1 MVREHA
7 LVLALESGGC
17 SKHEIMLTTSPFY
30 HTGGLMCILKMAA
43 LAGTVVLVER
53 FDAPAVLDMIERY
66 EVTQLLMVPPVV
78 YRRLTSCPK
87 RADLT
92 LPSVRDVLISG
103 GRCDLGY
110 ARSIFEL
117 FPNARLRFSWG
128 STEACSI
135 TSIALDKTTLER
147 RPELVSTVG
156 TVNALVEVKLVD
168 ERGQDVKD
176 GEVGE
181 GLVRSPM
188 VFQGYLGNVKES
200 GQDVLAG
207 GWLRTG
213 DLLKRDAEGYYYLV
227 DRLKDVIKTGG
238 ENVYALEIERV
249 LLEHPYIADCAVV
262 GVYDEVYEEG
272 IAAAIVLE
280 PGRTLDPDDL
290 ISFCRSHLPGYK
302 KPRYWAV
309 LDALPVNSI
318 GKVQKAELRRRGRAL
333 FSPLPGINRKG

>member
-1 MVREHA
+1 
-7 LVLALESGGC
+7 
-17 SKHEIMLTTSPFY
+17 
-30 HTGGLMCILKMAA
+30 
-43 LAGTVVLVER
+43 
-53 FDAPAVLDMIERY
+53 
-66 EVTQLLMVPPVV
+66 
-78 YRRLTSCPK
+78 
-87 RADLT
+87 
-92 LPSVRDVLISG
+92 
-103 GRCDLGY
+103 
-110 ARSIFEL
+110 
-117 FPNARLRFSWG
+117 
-128 STEACSI
+128 
-135 TSIALDKTTLER
+135 
-147 RPELVSTVG
+147 
-156 TVNALVEVKLVD
+156 
-168 ERGQDVKD
+168 
-176 GEVGE
+176 
-181 GLVRSPM
+181 M